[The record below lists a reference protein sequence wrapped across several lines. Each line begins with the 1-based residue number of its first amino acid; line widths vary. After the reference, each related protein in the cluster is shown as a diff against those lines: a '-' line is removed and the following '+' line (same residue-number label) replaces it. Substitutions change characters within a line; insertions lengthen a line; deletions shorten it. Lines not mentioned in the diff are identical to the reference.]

1 MGKYALVVFARKKG
15 IENMIELDYSFE
27 KQLYFAEK
35 EGRELAFL
43 SLVRD
48 GTITSAIASQKLGMS
63 EQEIISMLEDEN
75 IILDI
80 LEMENLR

>member
-1 MGKYALVVFARKKG
+1 
-15 IENMIELDYSFE
+15 MIELDYSFE